1 MYFIRVNGHT
11 RHNDPNDQDCF
22 VPGEPPEYPITFFNY
37 YNKCLEGRFVR
48 IGWPDVGDLR
58 MADGAGAVANCY
70 NWHDI
75 PQHIG
80 GYLDGFLNIPV
91 RSTVLM
97 PNKDNP
103 GELAI
108 GTTTSEYYFVHDVP
122 NDPYECAHRIDVQW
136 NINEQGNPIQ
146 YQANEL
152 GINIR
157 GGWWR
162 RAFHHIG
169 DDNAIDCVRAAREQ

>member
-1 MYFIRVNGHT
+1 MLAS
-11 RHNDPNDQDCF
+11 
-22 VPGEPPEYPITFFNY
+22 EYMATII
-37 YNKCLEGRFVR
+37 GRL
-48 IGWPDVGDLR
+48 I
-58 MADGAGAVANCY
+58 
-70 NWHDI
+70 H
-75 PQHIG
+75 
-80 GYLDGFLNIPV
+80 GFLNIPV
-91 RSTVLM
+91 GSTVLM
-97 PNKDNP
+97 PNKANP

-108 GTTTSEYYFVHDVP
+108 GTTTSEYYFIHDVP

-146 YQANEL
+146 YHANEL

-169 DDNAIDCVRAAREQ
+169 DDNVIDCVRATREQ